1 MSGDLHQEPAALP
14 QQASAAQHGTML
26 PLAEVAQRL
35 GVSLAT
41 VRRMLKRDQLEGA
54 ELAPGAT
61 GQQWLV
67 PLATVESHLAS
78 RRAVAADQQV
88 SRTPPPAQVAAVELE
103 ELRTRVASLEAQL
116 ATQRALADERA
127 HALEQLHLTVRLALN
142 AGTQEPQARR
152 RWWQR
157 RQGDQRTDADQ
168 V

>member
-1 MSGDLHQEPAALP
+1 MSDEQHQEPPALP
-14 QQASAAQHGTML
+14 QQASAAQHGIML

-35 GVSLAT
+35 SVSMAT
-41 VRRMLKRDQLEGA
+41 VRRMLKLDQLEGA
-54 ELAPGAT
+54 VLALGQT

-67 PLATVESHLAS
+67 PLATVESHLA
-78 RRAVAADQQV
+78 RQRTAAADQQV
-88 SRTPPPAQVAAVELE
+88 SRTPPAAQVAAGELE

-142 AGTQEPQARR
+142 AGQQEQQASR

-157 RQGDQRTDADQ
+157 RQGAQRTDADQ
-168 V
+168 A